1 MSSELNESS
10 ESKTPQYPI
19 SEVADM
25 TGISAFTL
33 RYYDKCGFF
42 PDLYRDKNKVRKF
55 SESDIKWLHLIDAL
69 RKSGLSIEGIRYF
82 VRLYRKGDATL
93 AERHDILQAQEITL
107 EYQLAEIQENLKTL
121 QEQTQILKNEL
132 SNNQ

>member
-1 MSSELNESS
+1 MDQNSPMPDNYE
-10 ESKTPQYPI
+10 TPQYPI
-19 SEVADM
+19 REVVDM

-42 PDLYRDKNKVRKF
+42 PNLYRDKNKVRKF
-55 SESDIKWLHLIDAL
+55 SSADIEWLHLVDAL

-82 VRLYRKGDATL
+82 VRLHRKGKTTL

-121 QEQTQILKNEL
+121 QEQTKKLKNEL
-132 SNNQ
+132 EGA